1 MRSGCE
7 PVKKRVGAAR
17 GPLFIGY
24 FALCVLICVI
34 GVWSVQARIAGAVI
48 ASGMIEVENNRQ
60 ILQHPQGGVVGELL
74 ARDGDRVEAG
84 DVVLRFDDQLLQS
97 ELAIVTNQLNVLCAR
112 KARLVAEADET
123 DTIAF
128 DTLLLAAAAEN
139 PEINLLIDGQTRLF
153 RARNKSLE
161 QEEEQIENQVVQT
174 KDQITGSSRQLAA
187 TQYQSALLI
196 DELADVQTLFDKGL
210 AQASRVSALK
220 RERARLLGEVG
231 QFEARIAQLEGD
243 IARLEIEKLRL
254 RSVRREQAIASL
266 RDLSVQEI
274 ELAERELS
282 TRDTLSKMAMRTPV
296 SGVIYGS
303 RVFAVQ
309 SVISPADPV
318 MYVIPQDQP
327 LIVAARIAAI
337 HIDQV
342 HAGQDAALRFSA
354 FDQRTTPEI
363 FGTVS
368 KISADVYTD
377 EVSGQTYYLAN
388 LVPKSGEL
396 AKLDTQVLLPGMPVE
411 TFIRTV
417 ERSPFSYLVKPL
429 MDYFNKAFR
438 ED

>member
-1 MRSGCE
+1 MRSACE
-7 PVKKRVGAAR
+7 PVKKRVGATR

-24 FALCVLICVI
+24 FALCVLIGVI
-34 GVWSVQARIAGAVI
+34 GVWSAQARIAGAVI

-84 DVVLRFDDQLLQS
+84 DVVLRLDDQLLQS
-97 ELAIVTNQLNVLCAR
+97 ELAIVTNQLNVLRAR

-187 TQYQSALLI
+187 TQNQSALLI

-231 QFEARIAQLEGD
+231 QFEARIAQLEGN

-342 HAGQDAALRFSA
+342 HVGQDAALRFSA

-411 TFIRTV
+411 IFIRTV

>member
-1 MRSGCE
+1 MRSACE

-24 FALCVLICVI
+24 FALCVLIGVI

-97 ELAIVTNQLNVLCAR
+97 ELAIVTNQLNVLRAR

-128 DTLLLAAAAEN
+128 DTLLLTAAAEN

-187 TQYQSALLI
+187 TQNQSALLI

-342 HAGQDAALRFSA
+342 HVGQDAALRFSA

-368 KISADVYTD
+368 KISADVYAD

-396 AKLDTQVLLPGMPVE
+396 AKLDIQVLLPGMPVE

-417 ERSPFSYLVKPL
+417 ERSPFSYLVTPL